1 MTMHEQTGAREPRGP
16 SRRGHGAKIEEAVRV
31 LWAAG
36 EFPPYLRKVE
46 QRRRVEKWLVAHGY
60 GLDMPK
66 RCALEHHI
74 PIIVRDLV
82 SSAKQIRQKRHSCSE
97 QINPSSQ

>member
-1 MTMHEQTGAREPRGP
+1 MALPRGY
-16 SRRGHGAKIEEAVRV
+16 SAWR
-31 LWAAG
+31 WAAG
-36 EFPPYLRKVE
+36 EFPPNLRKVE

-74 PIIVRDLV
+74 PIIVRDLM
-82 SSAKQIRQKRHSCSE
+82 SSANQANQTEKTFVI
-97 QINPSSQ
+97 